1 METTILKLS
10 ELYRKEGLKE
20 YNEYI
25 DFLNKK
31 FNSYSLDELTQM
43 MKSYLSI
50 ISIPDWAK
58 EGVMKSKALEYRV
71 DSNGVFKDL
80 KISEQ
85 IYSPDDAREHY
96 YVELVLT
103 LCFFYV
109 KAGTDQRKM
118 TIYIDIEDI
127 ETFLDKKI

>member
-85 IYSPDDAREHY
+85 IDSPYDAREHY
-96 YVELVLT
+96 YVELILT

-109 KAGTDQRKM
+109 KAGPDQRDM

>member
-31 FNSYSLDELTQM
+31 FNNHSLDELTQM

>member
-1 METTILKLS
+1 MEATFLKLS
-10 ELYRKEGLKE
+10 ELYREKGQKE

-25 DFLNKK
+25 NFLNKK
-31 FNSYSLDELTQM
+31 FNSHSLDELTQM

-85 IYSPDDAREHY
+85 IDSPYDTREHY
-96 YVELVLT
+96 YVELILT

-109 KAGTDQRKM
+109 KAGPDQRDM

-127 ETFLDKKI
+127 EAFLDKKI